1 MQEIQDRENLIKR
14 DFKVEKPLQK
24 LLSDITEIQFYDGKM
39 YVSAVLDCYNGDI
52 LSVAMD
58 INMKKE
64 RCIRTVI

>member
-14 DFKVEKPLQK
+14 DFKVEKPLKK
-24 LLSDITEIQFYDGKM
+24 LLSDITEIQCYDGKM

-52 LSVAMD
+52 LSAAMD

-64 RCIRTVI
+64 RCIRTMI